1 MKVVANPAGAV
12 GLIVVALIGAGLILH
27 LFRRWRAWATVSR
40 ARELAARLRSP
51 ATTLGDIEDQSSAVE
66 DLVESRD
73 VAASVQAAR
82 ELLDAKD
89 ATIRSAA
96 IEVLRRTRA
105 LDVWARDLRRG
116 GYRTKL
122 RAIEALGEV
131 GDERAVEEL
140 IEALGDD
147 DSDVARAASHA
158 VVARDPDYASDRL
171 ADALAS
177 PNRRLAETAAA
188 TLVRMGEDAVEALV
202 SQLGSSSA
210 QARRLAA
217 ESLGAIGGERLAG
230 ALVMLL
236 DTDPDPVVRVAV
248 AEAVTRLGSASA
260 LEDLRRVARSDPDW
274 FVRARAYALLAEVE
288 APGAAQFLLEAL
300 AEIEPEVVNCEGE
313 GEDVEVVL
321 QGSQRI
327 RSAIIAGLRLLGL
340 SDEEIARAQRRAVE
354 AQLEAEQVAAQTDD
368 PEWPAAPAAL
378 RERDPVRRADAVRAL
393 ADAGRGAA
401 AALKRALSDPEPLV
415 RTEACRALGRMGAS
429 DCLSALA
436 ERLEDPDGSVRLEAS
451 FAMRAIVTRD
461 AAQEL
466 RD

>member
-1 MKVVANPAGAV
+1 MNVGVDPAGTI
-12 GLIVVALIGAGLILH
+12 GLIVAALFGAGLILH
-27 LFRRWRAWATVSR
+27 LFRRWRYWEALSR
-40 ARELAARLRSP
+40 ARGLAARLRSP
-51 ATTLGDIEDQSSAVE
+51 ATTLGDIEDQSSAVD
-66 DLVESRD
+66 DLAEFRD
-73 VAASVQAAR
+73 VAATVQATR

-116 GYRTKL
+116 SYRTKL

-158 VVARDPDYASDRL
+158 VIARDPDYASDRL

-188 TLVRMGEDAVEALV
+188 TLVRMGDDAVEALV

-217 ESLGAIGGERLAG
+217 ESLGAIGGARLAG

-248 AEAVTRLGSASA
+248 AEAVTRLGSTSV
-260 LEDLRRVARSDPDW
+260 LEDLRRVARFDPDW
-274 FVRARAYALLAEVE
+274 FVRARAYSLLAEVE
-288 APGAAQFLLEAL
+288 APGAADFLLQAL
-300 AEIEPEVVNCEGE
+300 AEIEPETVNCEGE

-327 RSAIIAGLRLLGL
+327 QAAIIAGLRLLGL
-340 SDEEIARAQRRAVE
+340 SDEEIAGARRRAAE
-354 AQLEAEQVAAQTDD
+354 AQLDSEQVAAEVAD
-368 PEWPAAPAAL
+368 PDWSETVGAL

-393 ADAGRGAA
+393 AEAGRGAA

-415 RTEACRALGRMGAS
+415 RTEACRALGRMGAN

-451 FAMRAIVTRD
+451 FAMRAIVSRD